1 MNTKLKIFIAISII
15 GSYYAYRNDSWGYI
29 MSLIPYLLAFAVLL
43 GVLVTLHEF
52 GHFIVARICNVH
64 VQRFSIG
71 MGPVFYKKY
80 DKHGTEFALS
90 AVPLGGYVS
99 MITNKLIELEP
110 ESVKGLSAEQLK
122 NTFDSKPKWQRASI
136 MFAGPLANFLLSIF
150 IFTTIFLNTIDPQTV
165 PVVDSANQGISYTS
179 NSSFEPNDKILS
191 INNTTVKDAK
201 DINLELLSYA
211 GFSGELNFLVS
222 RSTIEKPLNIKV
234 SVVDF
239 LPTSESQKSP
249 AEYMGIDISYMMMP
263 IIGKVLSGGA
273 ADQGG
278 LKSNDIVLKI
288 GSSNISF
295 ANDIRAVVSE
305 NPETDLEFKINRE
318 GEILYLPISIGS
330 QLNNEEMVGILG
342 VSFGTSRSFGQSFS
356 KGVYET
362 YNLSVK
368 TLQFIGKMLTGNM
381 GTENLSGPIGIA
393 QMAGNTAQ
401 AGFLPFMYLMALLSI
416 SLAVLNLLPIPVLD
430 GGQLTLLAVEAIRGK
445 PLPEKV
451 ENFIYTGGAVLVMM
465 LMIFAVFNDVSRFI

>member
-1 MNTKLKIFIAISII
+1 MTYLI
-15 GSYYAYRNDSWGYI
+15 YI
-29 MSLIPYLLAFAVLL
+29 LAFAILL
-43 GVLVTLHEF
+43 GVLVTIHEF
-52 GHFIVARICNVH
+52 GHFIVARMCKVH

-110 ESVKGLSAEQLK
+110 EISDQLTEEQLQ

-150 IFTTIFLNTIDPQTV
+150 IFTAIFLNTIDPQTV
-165 PVVDSANQGISYTS
+165 PVINKANQDISYIGS
-179 NSSFEPNDKILS
+179 LSFQASDKILS

-211 GFSGELNFLVS
+211 GFSGELNFLIS
-222 RSTIEKPLNIKV
+222 RALIEKPLNIEV
-234 SVVDF
+234 SVIDF
-239 LPTSESQKSP
+239 LPTSESQKNP
-249 AEYMGIDISYMMMP
+249 TEYLGLDISYMMQP
-263 IIGKVLSGGA
+263 IIGKILSGGS

-278 LKSNDIVLKI
+278 LKTNDVVLKI

-295 ANDIRAVVSE
+295 ANDIRAVVSN
-305 NPETDLEFKINRE
+305 NPDTNLEFKINRS

-330 QLNNEEMVGILG
+330 QLNDEETVGVLG
-342 VSFGTSRSFGQSFS
+342 VSFGTSRSIGQSFS

-362 YNLSVK
+362 YNLSLK
-368 TLQFIGKMLTGNM
+368 TLQFIGKMLSGNM

-430 GGQLTLLAVEAIRGK
+430 GGQLTLLGIEAIRGK
-445 PLPEKV
+445 PLPEKA
-451 ENFIYTGGAVLVMM
+451 ENIIYTGGAVLVGM
-465 LMIFAVFNDVSRFI
+465 LMIFAIFNDIARFF

>member
-1 MNTKLKIFIAISII
+1 MTYLI
-15 GSYYAYRNDSWGYI
+15 YI
-29 MSLIPYLLAFAVLL
+29 LAFAILL
-43 GVLVTLHEF
+43 GVLVTIHEF
-52 GHFIVARICNVH
+52 GHFIVARMCKVH

-110 ESVKGLSAEQLK
+110 EISDQLTEEQLQ

-150 IFTTIFLNTIDPQTV
+150 IFTAIFLNTIDPQTV
-165 PVVDSANQGISYTS
+165 PVINKVNQDISYTDS
-179 NSSFEPNDKILS
+179 LSFQVSDKILS

-211 GFSGELNFLVS
+211 GFSGELNFLIS
-222 RSTIEKPLNIKV
+222 RTLIEQPLNIEV
-234 SVVDF
+234 SVIDF
-239 LPTSESQKSP
+239 LPTSESQKNP
-249 AEYMGIDISYMMMP
+249 TEYLGLDISYMMQP
-263 IIGKVLSGGA
+263 IIGKVLSGGS

-278 LKSNDIVLKI
+278 LETNDVVLKI

-295 ANDIRAVVSE
+295 ANDIRAVVSN
-305 NPETDLEFKINRE
+305 NPDTNLEFKINRS

-330 QLNNEEMVGILG
+330 QLNDEETVGVLG
-342 VSFGTSRSFGQSFS
+342 VSFGTSRSIGQSFS

-362 YNLSVK
+362 YNLSLK
-368 TLQFIGKMLTGNM
+368 TLQFIGKMLSGNM

-430 GGQLTLLAVEAIRGK
+430 GGQLTLLGIEAIRGK
-445 PLPEKV
+445 PLPEKA
-451 ENFIYTGGAVLVMM
+451 ENIIYTGGAVLVGM
-465 LMIFAVFNDVSRFI
+465 LMIFAIFNDIARFF